1 MGRCIFFF
9 VVVACAN
16 SGFGQER
23 PESTADFI
31 VHQRGASP
39 ILITAPHGGRTAI
52 PGIAE
57 RRGNGID
64 KFVVVRDDNTLEL
77 AEKLAASVEKA
88 TGRKPHLIAAKF
100 ERKQVD
106 VNRPSTGAY
115 EDEKAKPFYD
125 AYHQA
130 IADACK
136 NIQKNWGRGLLLDI
150 HGQGVDADAIFRGTT
165 NDKSVTAL
173 IDRFGKQAIS
183 GPKGLFGQLEKQS
196 FKIIPANDSK
206 DKEDSRFN
214 GGHTVRTYGSHD
226 GQAIDAI
233 QLELGGKLRA
243 KANLDVTA
251 NKIAD
256 AVKSFAK
263 EYLPEK
269 RVKE

>member
-1 MGRCIFFF
+1 MQKSILF
-9 VVVACAN
+9 VVAAWATA
-16 SGFGQER
+16 GLGQER
-23 PESTADFI
+23 LARPADFI
-31 VHQRGASP
+31 ILQHGSSP
-39 ILITAPHGGRTAI
+39 ILITAPHGGRVSI
-52 PGIAE
+52 SGIAE

-100 ERKQVD
+100 ERKQID

-115 EDEKAKPFYD
+115 EDEKAKPIYD

-136 NIQKNWGRGLLLDI
+136 DIQKGWGRGLLLDI
-150 HGQGVDADAIFRGTT
+150 HGQGVDADAIFRGTA

-173 IDRFGKQAIS
+173 IDRFGKQAIT

-196 FKIIPANDSK
+196 IKVIPANDSK

-243 KANLDVTA
+243 KANLDATA
-251 NKIAD
+251 NKIAE
-256 AVKSFAK
+256 AVKAFAK